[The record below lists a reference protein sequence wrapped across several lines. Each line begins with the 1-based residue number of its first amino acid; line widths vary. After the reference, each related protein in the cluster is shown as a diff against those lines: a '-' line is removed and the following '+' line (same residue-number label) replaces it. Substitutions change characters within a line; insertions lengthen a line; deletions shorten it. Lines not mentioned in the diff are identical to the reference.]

1 MAESGYL
8 FTRKVIAEY
17 LGVSKDQ
24 VIALMKEGAPIAKN
38 ERGTYW
44 TMKDPLVRWLNE
56 RLEKELGN
64 GVGV

>member
-8 FTRKVIAEY
+8 FTKKVIAEY

-24 VIALMKEGAPIAKN
+24 VVFLVKEGAPIAKN

-44 TMKDPLVRWLNE
+44 TMKDVLDRWLNE
-56 RLEKELGN
+56 RLVRELGN
-64 GVGV
+64 GLDV

>member
-1 MAESGYL
+1 MRKSL

-38 ERGTYW
+38 EFIG
-44 TMKDPLVRWLNE
+44 DVLN
-56 RLEKELGN
+56 LIT
-64 GVGV
+64 

>member
-38 ERGTYW
+38 VRGTYW
-44 TMKDPLVRWLNE
+44 TMKEVLDRWLNE
-56 RLEKELGN
+56 RLERELAN
-64 GVGV
+64 GLNV

>member
-1 MAESGYL
+1 LAESGYL

-38 ERGTYW
+38 VRGTYCIG
-44 TMKDPLVRWLNE
+44 DVLN
-56 RLEKELGN
+56 LIT
-64 GVGV
+64 